1 MRVVVTGGSGRAG
14 RYIIPELMEHGHEV
28 VNADVV
34 RREDVPGRFMYCDF
48 TDYGQ
53 TLSTLRDA
61 EAVIHMAAIPSPVMH
76 PHEVVFRVNMMSTW
90 NVLQA
95 AEVLGINKLVLASSI
110 NAIGATYSLRAVPPL
125 YFPID
130 EEHPTRAEESY
141 SLSKWLGEQMAD
153 GFARKRPVQIAS
165 FRFHALLDDARLQ
178 EFKKNPITDPVSWAK
193 HFWGYTH
200 LKDAARACRLAIEA
214 DWTGHHAFFINAS
227 DTVLSI
233 PTEEAIRKAYP
244 GVPIKKTLAKYQ
256 SAIDPS
262 KAKRVFGWEPLYSWR
277 NM

>member
-14 RYIIPELMEHGHEV
+14 RYIIPELVEHGHEV

-53 TLSTLRDA
+53 TLSTLRGA
-61 EAVIHMAAIPSPVMH
+61 EAVVHMAAIPSPVMH
-76 PHEVVFRVNMMSTW
+76 PHEVVFRVNIMSTW

-95 AEVLGINKLVLASSI
+95 AEVLGMNKLVLASSI

-165 FRFHALLDDARLQ
+165 FRFHALLDDVRLL
-178 EFKKNPITDPVSWAK
+178 EFKKNPITDPTGWAK

-214 DWTGHHAFFINAS
+214 QWTGHHAFFINAS

-233 PTEEAIRKAYP
+233 PTEEAIKKAYP
-244 GVPIKKTLAKYQ
+244 GVPIRKNLAKYQ

-262 KAKRVFGWEPLYSWR
+262 KAKRVFGWEPLFSWR

>member
-14 RYIIPELMEHGHEV
+14 RYIIPELVEHGHEV

-53 TLSTLRDA
+53 TLSTLRGA
-61 EAVIHMAAIPSPVMH
+61 EAVVHMAAIPSPVMH
-76 PHEVVFRVNMMSTW
+76 PHEVVFRVNIMSTW

-178 EFKKNPITDPVSWAK
+178 EFKKNPIVDPAGWAK

-214 DWTGHHAFFINAS
+214 QWTGHHAFFINAS

-233 PTEEAIRKAYP
+233 PTEEAIKKAYP
-244 GVPIKKTLAKYQ
+244 GVPIRKNLAKYQ

-262 KAKRVFGWEPLYSWR
+262 KAKRVFGWEPLFSWR